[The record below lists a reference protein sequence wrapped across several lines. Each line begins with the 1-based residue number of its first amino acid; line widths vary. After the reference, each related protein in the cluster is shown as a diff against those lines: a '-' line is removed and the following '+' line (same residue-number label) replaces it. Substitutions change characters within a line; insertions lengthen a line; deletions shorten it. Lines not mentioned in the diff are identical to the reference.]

1 LTSTESSLT
10 STKDSFTQTDPCLC
24 FSFDNLENISGKIG
38 KFMIEE
44 FRRLRGE
51 NREFFEPLTKSVL
64 ITPEEKSSAK
74 DDISLPEN
82 AYSGTGTFSMM
93 DFSTRGHVKS
103 SSQDFAASVYQL
115 SEKINALTEKF
126 HTIELQ
132 SSVVE
137 APRFVI
143 VM

>member
-1 LTSTESSLT
+1 
-10 STKDSFTQTDPCLC
+10 
-24 FSFDNLENISGKIG
+24 
-38 KFMIEE
+38 MIEE